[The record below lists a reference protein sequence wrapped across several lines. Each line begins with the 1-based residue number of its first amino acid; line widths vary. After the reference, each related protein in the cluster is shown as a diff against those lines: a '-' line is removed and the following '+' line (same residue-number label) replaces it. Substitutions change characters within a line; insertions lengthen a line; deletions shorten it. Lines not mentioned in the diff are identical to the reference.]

1 MLRILVLRIFIISN
15 SLDSVPHSC
24 PGSIP
29 CLEAH
34 ILFMCIRYADHCG
47 SEEQTSKFIEGVA
60 SSIHHLTKVSIS
72 LSMMLHSS

>member
-1 MLRILVLRIFIISN
+1 MFIISN
-15 SLDSVPHSC
+15 SLVSVPHSC

-47 SEEQTSKFIEGVA
+47 SEEQTI
-60 SSIHHLTKVSIS
+60 
-72 LSMMLHSS
+72 